1 LVGNGQC
8 VVFPSGNREFFW
20 VGASR
25 CLLGILEEIMA
36 RVRTFISAA
45 FFGVA
50 VVVLVGSGVAAGA
63 SGNAPAAFVSDDG
76 DEWIG

>member
-1 LVGNGQC
+1 M
-8 VVFPSGNREFFW
+8 S
-20 VGASR
+20 
-25 CLLGILEEIMA
+25 

-63 SGNAPAAFVSDDG
+63 SGNAPAAFVAGDDG